1 LDPRHRPT
9 CATLA
14 EELIYAVAMPAFE
27 YQELLPV
34 GHHDDTPFRKLT
46 TDHVTTFQARGKTF
60 LEVAPEALTLL
71 SRTAMRDIA
80 HLLRPGHLAQLRAIL
95 DDKDASP
102 NDHFVAL
109 ELLKN
114 ANIAAGLILP
124 GCQDTGTAIIMGKRG
139 QHVLTAGNDE
149 EALSRGVFETYQTS
163 NLRFSQV
170 SPIDMFEEKNTGSNL
185 PAQIELYAT
194 DGDEYHFLFMAKGGG
209 SANKSLLFQET
220 KALLNPKSLAAFLD
234 QKLRSLGTSACP
246 PYHLAVVIG
255 GTSAE
260 HTLKTAKLAS
270 ARYLDHLPT
279 HGGPRGNAYRDLEWE
294 QKVVEI
300 ARTTGIG
307 AQFGGKYFVHDARVI
322 RLPRHGASCP
332 VAIAVSCS
340 ADRQALG
347 KITRDGVFLEQLE
360 ADPAKYLPEITH
372 DQLAGEVVK
381 IDLSR
386 PMSEIR
392 ATLSKYPIR
401 TRLSLTG
408 PLIVARD
415 IAHAKLKERVDRG
428 EGLPQYMKDH
438 AVYYAGPAK
447 TPAGYASGSFGPTTA
462 GRMDSYVDL
471 FQSQGGSMV
480 MLAKGNR
487 SKEVTDACQRHG
499 GFYLGS
505 IGGPAAVLAQ
515 DVIKSVSVVE
525 YAELGMEAVWKIDV
539 VDFPAFIVVDD
550 KGNDFFADLSGGK
563 PATKHLAVKG

>member
-1 LDPRHRPT
+1 MPPT
-9 CATLA
+9 
-14 EELIYAVAMPAFE
+14 FE
-27 YQELLPV
+27 FQEILQV
-34 GHHDDTPFRKLT
+34 GHHEHTPYKQLT
-46 TDHVTTFQARGKTF
+46 SDFVSTFTANGRTF

-71 SRTAMRDIA
+71 TKTAMRDIA
-80 HLLRPGHLAQLRAIL
+80 HLLRPGHLGQLRTIL
-95 DDKDASP
+95 DDPEASA
-102 NDHFVAL
+102 NDRFVAL

-114 ANIAAGLILP
+114 ANIAAGGVLP
-124 GCQDTGTAIIMGKRG
+124 GCQDTGTAIVMGKKG
-139 QHVLTAGNDE
+139 QHVLTKGGDE
-149 EALSRGVFETYQTS
+149 AAIARGVFETYAEA

-170 SPIDMFEEKNTGSNL
+170 AALDMFDEKNTGNNL

-194 DGDEYHFLFMAKGGG
+194 EGDEYHFLFMAKGGG

-234 QKLRSLGTSACP
+234 QKLRSLGTAACP

-260 HTLKTAKLAS
+260 QTLKVAKLAS
-270 ARYLDHLPT
+270 AHYLDELPT
-279 HGGPRGNAYRDLEWE
+279 SGNDLGRAFRDVEWE

-300 ARTTGIG
+300 ARASGIG
-307 AQFGGKYFVHDARVI
+307 AQFGGKYFCHDARVI

-332 VAIAVSCS
+332 VALAVSCS

-347 KITRDGVFLEQLE
+347 KITKDGVFLEQLE
-360 ADPAKYLPEITH
+360 VDPSRYLPETTH
-372 DQLAGEVVK
+372 EDLSGEVVK
-381 IDLSR
+381 IDLTM
-386 PMSEIR
+386 PMNEIR
-392 ATLSKYPIR
+392 ALLSRYPIR
-401 TRLSLTG
+401 TRLSLSG

-415 IAHAKLKERVDRG
+415 IAHAKLKERLDRG

-471 FQSQGGSMV
+471 FQEHGGSMV

-487 SKEVTDACQRHG
+487 SQAVTDACKKHG

-505 IGGPAAVLAQ
+505 IGGPAAVLAK
-515 DVIKSVSVVE
+515 DCIKKVE
-525 YAELGMEAVWKIDV
+525 VHEMAELGMEAVWKIDV

-550 KGNDFFADLSGGK
+550 KGNDFFAGIQGAG
-563 PATKHLAVKG
+563 PAKTLLKKQ